1 MGISIKRA
9 DTEDLVRRVAAA
21 TGESLTET
29 IHQAVAEKAFRLEPD
44 GAAQAKRKAELAA
57 FFAELDAR
65 PRNGRTREEIEA
77 EMYGE
82 SGELS

>member
-9 DTEDLVRRVAAA
+9 DTEELIRKVATA

-29 IHQAVAEKAFRLEPD
+29 IHQAIAERASRLEPV
-44 GAAQAKRKAELAA
+44 GEAPAKRKAQLGA
-57 FFAELDAR
+57 FLAELDAR
-65 PRNGRTREEIEA
+65 LRNGRTREEIEA

-82 SGELS
+82 FGEPI